1 MPARRNQ
8 QLPAAKWAAR
18 VVITML
24 SAVPSE
30 ATHHKVASIRDTS
43 ATDRPVDPNHG
54 RQRRRWRMG
63 MAGLAAVVILVGVV
77 TLIRSWSSAETS
89 LPSDR
94 VRIATVTRG
103 PFIRDVAAQGT
114 VVAAVSPTLFA
125 SAPGTVHYLVRAG
138 DRVRKDQPLASID
151 SPSLR
156 NELERESA
164 TLAALE
170 MALQRQSIE
179 TRRQLLTNQQAM
191 DLAKLNIQAME
202 REQRRAE
209 DSWKLKIISKRDYE
223 KASDDAATASVN
235 HQHSIETAALQKES
249 LEFELRAKRLERDR
263 QRLLVTDLQRR
274 AAELDV
280 KSPVDGMVGTLA
292 VNERA
297 AIAVNAPVITVVDL
311 SALEIEFQAP
321 ESYGDDLEFGMRA
334 EVTYAG
340 GKYAAEVSAVA
351 PEVKQ
356 GQVTGRLRFT
366 AAMPQGLR
374 QNQRLSTRILLESRD
389 SVLKVTR
396 GTFLDTGGG
405 RIVYRVR
412 DGIATRTTVETG
424 STSIAEV
431 EILNGLAE
439 GDQIIVSGLDATERE
454 RVRLT
459 Q

>member
-1 MPARRNQ
+1 
-8 QLPAAKWAAR
+8 
-18 VVITML
+18 
-24 SAVPSE
+24 VP
-30 ATHHKVASIRDTS
+30 R
-43 ATDRPVDPNHG
+43 
-54 RQRRRWRMG
+54 
-63 MAGLAAVVILVGVV
+63 
-77 TLIRSWSSAETS
+77 
-89 LPSDR
+89 DR

-103 PFIRDVAAQGT
+103 PFIRDVSAQGT

-138 DRVRKDQPLASID
+138 DRVRKDQVLATID

-164 TLAALE
+164 SLAALE
-170 MALQRQSIE
+170 VALQRQGIE
-179 TRRQLLTNQQAM
+179 TRRQLLGNQQAI

-209 DSWKLKIISKRDYE
+209 DSWKLKIISRRDFE
-223 KASDDAATASVN
+223 KAVDDAATASVN

-274 AAELDV
+274 ARELDM

-292 VNERA
+292 VNESA
-297 AIAVNAPVITVVDL
+297 SIAVNTAVITVVDL
-311 SALEIEFQAP
+311 TALEVEFQAP
-321 ESYGDDLEFGMRA
+321 ESYGDDLALGMEA

-340 GKYAAEVSAVA
+340 RKYAAKVNAVS

-356 GQVTGRLRFT
+356 GQVTGRLRF
-366 AAMPQGLR
+366 AADVPQGLR
-374 QNQRLSTRILLESRD
+374 QNQRLSTRILLESRAA
-389 SVLKVTR
+389 VLKVAR

-405 RIVYRVR
+405 RIAYLVR
-412 DGIATRTTVETG
+412 DGIATRTAIETG

-431 EILNGLAE
+431 EVLKGLAE
-439 GDQIIVSGLDATERE
+439 GDQIIVSGLDSAERE
-454 RVRLT
+454 RLRLT

>member
-1 MPARRNQ
+1 
-8 QLPAAKWAAR
+8 
-18 VVITML
+18 ML

-30 ATHHKVASIRDTS
+30 AANRKVAPIRDTS
-43 ATDRPVDPNHG
+43 ATDRPLDPTQG
-54 RQRRRWRMG
+54 QQRRRRRLWV
-63 MAGLAAVVILVGVV
+63 AGAVVVLLAVTVGA
-77 TLIRSWSSAETS
+77 LIRSWTSAEVS
-89 LPSDR
+89 VPLDR

-103 PFIRDVAAQGT
+103 PFIRDVSAQGT

-125 SAPGTVHYLVRAG
+125 SAPGTVHYRVRAG
-138 DRVRKDQPLASID
+138 DRVRKDQVLATID

-164 TLAALE
+164 SLAALE
-170 MALQRQSIE
+170 VALQRQGIE
-179 TRRQLLTNQQAM
+179 TRRQLLGNQQAI

-223 KASDDAATASVN
+223 KAIDDAATASVN
-235 HQHSIETAALQKES
+235 HKHSIETAALQKES

-274 AAELDV
+274 AGELDM

-292 VNERA
+292 VNESA
-297 AIAVNAPVITVVDL
+297 AIAVNIAVITVVDL
-311 SALEIEFQAP
+311 TALEVEFQAP
-321 ESYGDDLEFGMRA
+321 ESYGDDLELGMGA

-340 GKYAAEVSAVA
+340 RKYAAEVSAVS

-356 GQVTGRLRFT
+356 GQVTGRLRF
-366 AAMPQGLR
+366 AADVPQGLR

-389 SVLKVTR
+389 AVLKVTR
-396 GTFLDTGGG
+396 GSFLDTGGG
-405 RIVYRVR
+405 RIAYRVR
-412 DGIATRTTVETG
+412 DGIATRTAIETG

-439 GDQIIVSGLDATERE
+439 GDQIIVSGIDSAERE
-454 RVRLT
+454 RLRLT

>member
-1 MPARRNQ
+1 
-8 QLPAAKWAAR
+8 
-18 VVITML
+18 ML

-30 ATHHKVASIRDTS
+30 AANRKVAPIRDTS
-43 ATDRPVDPNHG
+43 ATDRPVDPNQG
-54 RQRRRWRMG
+54 QQRRRRRLWV
-63 MAGLAAVVILVGVV
+63 AGAAVVLLAVTVGA
-77 TLIRSWSSAETS
+77 LIRSWSSAEVS
-89 LPSDR
+89 VPRDR

-103 PFIRDVAAQGT
+103 PFIRDVSAQGT

-138 DRVRKDQPLASID
+138 DRVRKDQVLASID

-156 NELERESA
+156 NELDRESA
-164 TLAALE
+164 SLAALE
-170 MALQRQSIE
+170 VALQRQSIE
-179 TRRQLLTNQQAM
+179 TRRQLLTNQQAI

-223 KASDDAATASVN
+223 KAIDDAATASVN
-235 HQHSIETAALQKES
+235 HKHSIETAALQKES

-274 AAELDV
+274 AGELDM

-292 VNERA
+292 VNESA
-297 AIAVNAPVITVVDL
+297 SIAVNTAVITVVDL
-311 SALEIEFQAP
+311 TAMEVEFQAP
-321 ESYGDDLEFGMRA
+321 ESYGDDLELGMGA

-340 GKYAAEVSAVA
+340 RKYAAKVNAVS

-356 GQVTGRLRFT
+356 GQVTGRLRF
-366 AAMPQGLR
+366 AADVPQGLR
-374 QNQRLSTRILLESRD
+374 QNQRLSTRILLESRAA
-389 SVLKVTR
+389 VLKVAR
-396 GTFLDTGGG
+396 GTFLDMGGG
-405 RIVYRVR
+405 RIAYVVR
-412 DGIATRTTVETG
+412 DGIASRTSIETG

-439 GDQIIVSGLDATERE
+439 GDQIIVSGLDSAERE
-454 RVRLT
+454 RLRLT